1 MKPWKKLEDLQ
12 NHSSFL
18 LLICLTAE
26 GKNTHIYIY
35 TYIYSYIYIYI
46 NAPRT
51 PVKKYMIESCSSIN
65 SPNGLPFEVCM
76 ISLDD
81 I

>member
-12 NHSSFL
+12 SHPSF
-18 LLICLTAE
+18 LLICLTTE
-26 GKNTHIYIY
+26 GKKHINF
-35 TYIYSYIYIYI
+35 IYI

-51 PVKKYMIESCSSIN
+51 PVKKYMIESCSSSSN
-65 SPNGLPFEVCM
+65 SPNGLPFQVCM
-76 ISLDD
+76 ILLDG